1 MRYTMIRSRQD
12 RCNEGIGDS
21 LKKAINYIKNKYDE
35 FNKSTKP
42 IGITSV
48 DGIKSLGD
56 NYNEDLKGSKGFNAA
71 RKLMMIMDG
80 INSFANS
87 NKDNINIKFTT
98 LSSSGVSSVDRAIE
112 KFRDHLDEKKASK
125 DAFVFKNGENGTKL
139 IYINGAP
146 KTEFGEKPE
155 NVLMTISYPQ
165 IKSDNNSLENR
176 RLEWRVARLE
186 HLIEEHFSRN

>member
-1 MRYTMIRSRQD
+1 MLYNRQNK
-12 RCNEGIGDS
+12 CNEGITDS

-80 INSFANS
+80 INAFTNS
-87 NKDNINIKFTT
+87 NKGNINIKFTT

-125 DAFVFKNGENGTKL
+125 DAFVFKNDENGTKL

-146 KTEFGEKPE
+146 NTKFGEKPE
-155 NVLMTISYPQ
+155 NVLMTIAYPQ
-165 IKSDNNSLENR
+165 SKSDNNSLSR
-176 RLEWRVARLE
+176 KRLEWRIARLE
-186 HLIEEHFSRN
+186 RLVYEKYNRLF